1 MTLLAPRRTLRVWQS
16 CGLVAWDDG
25 QLHVLVETVGVT
37 FELHLGTTSIAV
49 WLDDGSRTH
58 AWRLGYIR

>member
-37 FELHLGTTSIAV
+37 LSSFIWGPPALQCGWMMVLEH
-49 WLDDGSRTH
+49 TH
-58 AWRLGYIR
+58 GA